1 MAAGVDKDQ
10 EVAAGIDVKEAAAA
24 AEEGEAAGMTN
35 SILDVDA
42 QQDSPHMYNL
52 AAPTPVSPLTRAA
65 SLTRPAIV
73 TSTRSCSPHA
83 CSQHPS
89 QNRFLAEPLVRKPI
103 HAGGRRRCDL
113 APDHGRRFQPS

>member
-52 AAPTPVSPLTRAA
+52 AAPTPSPRSHAWLPNTARYRDQHT
-65 SLTRPAIV
+65 LV
-73 TSTRSCSPHA
+73 LSTRM
-83 CSQHPS
+83 
-89 QNRFLAEPLVRKPI
+89 LAAPVPEPLPR
-103 HAGGRRRCDL
+103 
-113 APDHGRRFQPS
+113 